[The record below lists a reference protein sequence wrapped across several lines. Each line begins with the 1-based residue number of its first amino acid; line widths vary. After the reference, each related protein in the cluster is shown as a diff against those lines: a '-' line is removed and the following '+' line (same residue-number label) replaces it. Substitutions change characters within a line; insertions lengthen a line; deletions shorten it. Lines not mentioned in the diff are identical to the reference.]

1 MTFNLSNNLL
11 LACIFLVTCYL
22 HAFFLMI
29 DTYMPVPIQAFKIIA
44 VYLVH
49 LFCNCMCHFIVF
61 VLTCA
66 SYIAHQ

>member
-1 MTFNLSNNLL
+1 
-11 LACIFLVTCYL
+11 
-22 HAFFLMI
+22 
-29 DTYMPVPIQAFKIIA
+29 VPIQAFKIIA

-61 VLTCA
+61 VLTYA